1 MEYYKGIQNN
11 REEKLLIR
19 KQNKWKKKSSAKD
32 VERKS

>member
-19 KQNKWKKKSSAKD
+19 KQNKWKKNTLSAKD
-32 VERKS
+32 VEK